1 MDKKAIQPYLGEVKP
16 WRIRELIQQRD
27 DYIIQL
33 EVGNELWEEILQER
47 KRQDKK
53 WGDQRN
59 LSDMR
64 WLGIVT
70 EEIGETAEE
79 VLSDSPEKMR
89 KEVIEV
95 CASAL
100 VWLECIDRGD
110 PIRDRFANAATLRVI
125 ANDLERGH
133 VVPGVATLPR
143 VNFLRRLARHLEES

>member
-1 MDKKAIQPYLGEVKP
+1 MDEIMGFPVVLSKVRK
-16 WRIRELIQQRD
+16 
-27 DYIIQL
+27 
-33 EVGNELWEEILQER
+33 EILIEVFKER
-47 KRQDKK
+47 DRQDKK

-100 VWLECIDRGD
+100 VWLECMDRGD
-110 PIRDRFANAATLRVI
+110 PIRDRFHNAAVLRVI

-133 VVPGVATLPR
+133 VEPEIAKMSR